1 MGRREGSRTR
11 PSVMVVPRSR
21 VAKRPLSPQRVLL
34 RRERP
39 SAARPPSA
47 SLTRSM
53 LSIARLNPAAPRK
66 EVDEHHVVRRG
77 PLAAARVAAGTCGDT
92 SRPLLLRLR
101 RAARR
106 RQAVASSVL
115 APGLTF
121 LEQASVRPATRY
133 YERALVRFHVFALDN
148 GLSVTSPPAL
158 DEALV
163 EFMNQAFLD
172 GERSYLGNTLLAAL
186 SFSRPG
192 VGRPKE
198 MPLPRAKQA
207 LRGWKRMA
215 PAAGRLPL
223 VWELVCGMAMHF
235 IAVGRSALAFA
246 MLIQTVFY
254 LRPSELLR
262 LRVGSVT
269 TPNRLAGASHHRWT
283 ISMHDFVSEEST
295 PSKTGEFDEGLQLDL
310 PRYQFLGSVLRRL
323 TADRDTRAPL
333 VSLEPKELAAAMKE
347 VAMLMRIPFKVFPY
361 QLRHTGASTD
371 FSTGDRLIAD
381 IKRRGRWRA
390 DQSTRRYER
399 ASQLTRLL
407 QSIPEP
413 ALSYCLEAARVLP
426 SVIYGRSEAVAFRGR

>member
-1 MGRREGSRTR
+1 
-11 PSVMVVPRSR
+11 
-21 VAKRPLSPQRVLL
+21 VLL
-34 RRERP
+34 R
-39 SAARPPSA
+39 
-47 SLTRSM
+47 
-53 LSIARLNPAAPRK
+53 
-66 EVDEHHVVRRG
+66 H
-77 PLAAARVAAGTCGDT
+77 
-92 SRPLLLRLR
+92 R

-106 RQAVASSVL
+106 RQTVAAATVV
-115 APGLTF
+115 PGLSF
-121 LEQASVRPATRY
+121 LEQASVRPATRQN
-133 YERALVRFHVFALDN
+133 YERALERFHGFALDN
-148 GLSVTSPPAL
+148 GLDVASTFSL

-192 VGRPKE
+192 LGRPKE

-207 LRGWKRMA
+207 LRGWRRMA

-235 IAVGRSALAFA
+235 IAVGRSDLAFA

-269 TPNRLAGASHHRWT
+269 APNRLASASHHRWA
-283 ISMHDFVSEEST
+283 ISLHDFESETST

-323 TADRDTRAPL
+323 TADRDARAPL
-333 VSLEPKELAAAMKE
+333 VSLEPTELATAMKE
-347 VAMLMRIPFKVFPY
+347 VAEVTRVPFRVFPY

-413 ALSYCLEAARVLP
+413 ALSYCLEAARTLP

>member
-1 MGRREGSRTR
+1 
-11 PSVMVVPRSR
+11 MVVPRSR
-21 VAKRPLSPQRVLL
+21 VAKRPHSPQRVLL

-39 SAARPPSA
+39 SAARTPAA
-47 SLTRSM
+47 SLKRSM
-53 LSIARLNPAAPRK
+53 LSIARLNPVAPRM
-66 EVDEHHVVRRG
+66 EIDEHHVVRRG
-77 PLAAARVAAGTCGDT
+77 PLAAAREAAAACGTG

-106 RQAVASSVL
+106 RQTVASSAVV
-115 APGLTF
+115 PGLTF
-121 LEQASVRPATRY
+121 LEQASMRPATRLN
-133 YERALVRFHVFALDN
+133 YERVLVRFHVFALDN
-148 GLSVTSPPAL
+148 GLSVTSSPAL

-163 EFMNQAFLD
+163 EFMNQSFLD
-172 GERSYLGNTLLAAL
+172 GDRSYLGNTLLAAL

-192 VGRPKE
+192 LGRPKE

-207 LRGWKRMA
+207 LRGWRRMA

-223 VWELVCGMAMHF
+223 AWELVCGMAMHF
-235 IAVGRSALAFA
+235 IAVGRNALALA

-254 LRPSELLR
+254 LRPSGLLR

-269 TPNRLAGASHHRWT
+269 TPNRLAGASHHGWT

-323 TADRDTRAPL
+323 TADCDARAPL
-333 VSLEPKELAAAMKE
+333 VSLEPRELATAMKE
-347 VAMLMRIPFKVFPY
+347 VAELMRIPLKVFPY

-381 IKRRGRWRA
+381 IKRRGRWWA

-413 ALSYCLEAARVLP
+413 ALSYCLEAARGLP
-426 SVIYGRSEAVAFRGR
+426 SVIYGRSEAVAFRGS